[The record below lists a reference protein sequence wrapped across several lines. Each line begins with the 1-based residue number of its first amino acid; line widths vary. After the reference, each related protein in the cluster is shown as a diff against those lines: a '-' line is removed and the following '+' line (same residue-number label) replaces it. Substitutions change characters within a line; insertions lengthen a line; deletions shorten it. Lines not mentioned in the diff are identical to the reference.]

1 MQFSES
7 EEDERDGEGTGP
19 SLVSESEDD
28 SDGEG
33 IAPSLASGSDD
44 ESGDDE
50 SDDCEEEEE
59 EEEEEESDPRVCDV
73 VKKHNATKAAAQ
85 AKRIAAR
92 TGPPRS
98 RSERR
103 RPDSV
108 LLEAATPPEAVIARL
123 SSLRGC
129 KCGIAECE
137 GAVFTPDD
145 LAVFA
150 AQRYC
155 PGATATS
162 GCQRF
167 RSENWNLVTFAFFS
181 WLITVG
187 IFDHVQLRR
196 LQPGCVY
203 VS

>member
-1 MQFSES
+1 MKFSES

-19 SLVSESEDD
+19 SLTSESEDD

-33 IAPSLASGSDD
+33 TASSLASGSDD
-44 ESGDDE
+44 ESGDDQ
-50 SDDCEEEEE
+50 SDDYE

-108 LLEAATPPEAVIARL
+108 LLEEATAPEAVIARL
-123 SSLRGC
+123 NSLRGC
-129 KCGIAECE
+129 KCGIAFSLLVRVPRWPARAE
-137 GAVFTPDD
+137 G
-145 LAVFA
+145 
-150 AQRYC
+150 R
-155 PGATATS
+155 
-162 GCQRF
+162 
-167 RSENWNLVTFAFFS
+167 
-181 WLITVG
+181 
-187 IFDHVQLRR
+187 
-196 LQPGCVY
+196 
-203 VS
+203 